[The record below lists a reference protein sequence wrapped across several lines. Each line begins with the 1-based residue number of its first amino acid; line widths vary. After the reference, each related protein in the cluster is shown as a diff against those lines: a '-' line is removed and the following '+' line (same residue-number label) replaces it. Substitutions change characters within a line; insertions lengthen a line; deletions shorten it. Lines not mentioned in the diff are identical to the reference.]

1 MRIFVA
7 GATGAIGRPLV
18 PALVAAGHSVVGLT
32 RTPAKAEAINRMG
45 AEPVVADGLDAAA
58 IRAAVASTKPDV
70 VIHEMTDLAGV
81 TDLRHFDRTFANS
94 NRLRTLGTDLL
105 LAAAREAGVQRFI
118 AQSFCGWAFARTGGS
133 VKAETDELD
142 PDPPQEL
149 RRTLEAIRYLER
161 TVTAS
166 SSPEGVVLRYGA
178 FYGPG
183 TGVFDRT
190 MLDQI
195 RHRRVPLIGDGAGW
209 WSFLHVED
217 AASATVMAVERGKPG
232 NIYNIVDDEPV
243 QVREWLPALAEM
255 LGAKPPFHVPAW
267 IARLLAGEHMVAM
280 MTQVR
285 AGSNAKAKQDLDWE
299 PARPSWREGFAEI
312 AKQSVEL
319 RTAA

>member
-105 LAAAREAGVQRFI
+105 LTAAREAGVQRFI